1 MALGCFKPQD
11 PERRTSKDLEKKLSQ
26 WMKNYNKAIKIL
38 LLGAGESGKT
48 TIIKQM
54 KILHIQGFS
63 ERLVTIDYR
72 QIIMQSYLLI
82 CHT

>member
-11 PERRTSKDLEKKLSQ
+11 PERRTSRELEKKLTQ
-26 WMKNYNKAIKIL
+26 WMKSYNRAIKIL

-63 ERLVTIDYR
+63 ERWAITKL
-72 QIIMQSYLLI
+72 QITVRAI
-82 CHT
+82 HFR